1 MFQSVSLDC
10 FRSVLA
16 FPVLLKILLLSVDV
30 WMVEIGAQQVPH
42 SIFSAF
48 WDRQTSIPPELQAL
62 SNPVTNPEPAPQVL
76 LPAALLT

>member
-1 MFQSVSLDC
+1 MFLSCYGVSGVDFALSPFSV
-10 FRSVLA
+10 
-16 FPVLLKILLLSVDV
+16 V
-30 WMVEIGAQQVPH
+30 WMVEVAVQVPP

-76 LPAALLT
+76 SKAPLLT